1 MPIGKEAK
9 MESVDLDRLVKD
21 VRTFVGGLVVVAKE
35 GGREETVERLEQERR
50 GVTVVEGWEELVK
63 VLRLES

>member
-1 MPIGKEAK
+1 

-50 GVTVVEGWEELVK
+50 GVTVVEGWEELGK
-63 VLRLES
+63 ELRLES

>member
-1 MPIGKEAK
+1 MGKEAK

>member
-1 MPIGKEAK
+1 